1 MTGFSKPAVMDP
13 TLVQQQ
19 AQARTSAAKTAAQ
32 APKGGQQVAQTAQ
45 EFEAMF
51 LAQLLQPM
59 FKGIDAQTVFGGGP
73 GADVY
78 KDMMVKEYGKI
89 IAQSGGVGIA
99 EEVQAEMLR
108 IQEQAQS

>member
-1 MTGFSKPAVMDP
+1 MTAFSKSAIMDP

-19 AQARTSAAKTAAQ
+19 AQTSGVKSGPAA
-32 APKGGQQVAQTAQ
+32 PRSGQQTAQTAQ

-59 FKGIDAQTVFGGGP
+59 FKGIDAQTAFGGGP

-78 KDMMVKEYGKI
+78 KEMMVKEYGKI
-89 IAQSGGVGIA
+89 LAQSGGVGIA
-99 EEVQAEMLR
+99 EKVQAEMLR
-108 IQEQAQS
+108 IQEQSQS

>member
-1 MTGFSKPAVMDP
+1 MTAFSKPAVMDP
-13 TLVQQQ
+13 TLLQQP
-19 AQARTSAAKTAAQ
+19 AQASGAKAGAA
-32 APKGGQQVAQTAQ
+32 APKGKEQAAQTAQ
-45 EFEAMF
+45 DFEAMF

-59 FKGIDAQTVFGGGP
+59 FKGIDAQTAFGGGP

-99 EEVQAEMLR
+99 EKVQAEMLR
-108 IQEQAQS
+108 IQEQSQS

>member
-1 MTGFSKPAVMDP
+1 MTAFSKPAVMDP

-19 AQARTSAAKTAAQ
+19 ARTAPAKAGAQ
-32 APKGGQQVAQTAQ
+32 APKGDQQVSKTAQ
-45 EFEAMF
+45 NFEAMF

-59 FKGIDAQTVFGGGP
+59 FKGIDAQTAFGGGP

-78 KDMMVKEYGKI
+78 KEMMVKEYGKI
-89 IAQSGGVGIA
+89 VAQAGGVGIA
-99 EEVQAEMLR
+99 EDVQAEMLR